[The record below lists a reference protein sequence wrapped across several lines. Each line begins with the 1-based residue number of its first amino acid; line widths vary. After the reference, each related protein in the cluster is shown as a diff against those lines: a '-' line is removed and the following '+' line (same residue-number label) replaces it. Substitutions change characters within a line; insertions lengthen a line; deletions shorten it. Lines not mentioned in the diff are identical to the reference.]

1 MMWSVLASTVRETS
15 MISAIALSSV
25 PSRVCGACHH
35 GLTVADTGVAV
46 DRAEWFT
53 ERLPCGRAG
62 SPIVKVVMTEL
73 LLLAVLGVGGLLVA
87 MIAARTL
94 LRSGLMLGALIV
106 GVLLLLVAGSAG
118 LTAAHRFIG
127 GLDIRVGPEPSTPQ
141 PTPKPT
147 LRPTPQ
153 PTADAVPATTHIPG
167 PPPSQ
172 LDAERRVAALRYE
185 VDDPGTYHPE
195 YTLHVLVGSAG
206 DGHPVPHHEW
216 AFFFAGDGV
225 LLGEDVRLP
234 SASVIILGQGP
245 ATAALAYEIY
255 AAGDPDCC
263 PSLGKAAVR
272 YRLSPEWRL
281 LRLDPLP
288 SRAAR
293 RACCPAGATPAV
305 APIPKGSRRQ

>member
-1 MMWSVLASTVRETS
+1 M
-15 MISAIALSSV
+15 
-25 PSRVCGACHH
+25 
-35 GLTVADTGVAV
+35 
-46 DRAEWFT
+46 
-53 ERLPCGRAG
+53 
-62 SPIVKVVMTEL
+62 
-73 LLLAVLGVGGLLVA
+73 
-87 MIAARTL
+87 
-94 LRSGLMLGALIV
+94 
-106 GVLLLLVAGSAG
+106 
-118 LTAAHRFIG
+118 
-127 GLDIRVGPEPSTPQ
+127 
-141 PTPKPT
+141 
-147 LRPTPQ
+147 
-153 PTADAVPATTHIPG
+153 PG

-172 LDAERRVAALRYE
+172 LDAERRVAALGYE

>member
-1 MMWSVLASTVRETS
+1 M
-15 MISAIALSSV
+15 
-25 PSRVCGACHH
+25 
-35 GLTVADTGVAV
+35 TG
-46 DRAEWFT
+46 
-53 ERLPCGRAG
+53 
-62 SPIVKVVMTEL
+62 
-73 LLLAVLGVGGLLVA
+73 LLALGVVGTAA
-87 MIAARTL
+87 M
-94 LRSGLMLGALIV
+94 
-106 GVLLLLVAGSAG
+106 LLLVMAFAGSVLRNVGAMLRTLGVFLALLLVLGTAG
-118 LTAAHRFIG
+118 VLVSHGVPGSF
-127 GLDIRVGPEPSTPQ
+127 DIRIFPGPSTAQ
-141 PTPKPT
+141 PTPGSTPKPT

-172 LDAERRVAALRYE
+172 LDAERRVAALGYE

-272 YRLSPEWRL
+272 YRLSPAWRL

-305 APIPKGSRRQ
+305 APVPKGSRRQ